1 MGNLEPLLVVPS
13 PKTDA
18 TRSSTQALHAITLSC
33 GSLAK
38 ASSPSRPLRAFVS
51 LIVLSAMLL
60 VVFFFNYAFIASSV
74 SPLVTFLDKATD
86 LEGPEKAGASYLGN
100 VMVEYGRKKQPLPKQ
115 QGEHASTQQQQQL
128 QQQQQQRGWRRKQ
141 PGRIAFLFM
150 TRGPLPLAPL
160 WERFFKG
167 HEGRFSIYVHAADLS
182 FRFPRNFSALFRDR
196 IIRSG
201 KVAWGEMS
209 MVDAER
215 RLLTAALKERT
226 NQHFVLVSEA
236 CIPLWDFDTIATYIN
251 STSSSFVDAYRDPYN
266 KSFERYLWHIYMPTI
281 RRRDFVKGNQWF
293 ILQRRHAQMVVTDKD
308 HYDAHNRTCAFRIQW
323 GRYCCADEHY
333 IQTLLH
339 VKDPHGISYYPTT
352 FTDWRLNQYHPMLYH
367 RQNLTANMVTLMK
380 TTQQYIQFRS
390 FWRDLKSNYTHILNK
405 SAPQPPKTIENGF
418 CVLQGKPRN
427 CFLFARKFHKSSLH
441 FFQKRSKELLGF

>member
-160 WERFFKG
+160 WERFFKVWRATRG
-167 HEGRFSIYVHAADLS
+167 ASPSTSTRRTSPSASPATSPRSSATASSAAA
-182 FRFPRNFSALFRDR
+182 R
-196 IIRSG
+196 
-201 KVAWGEMS
+201 
-209 MVDAER
+209 
-215 RLLTAALKERT
+215 
-226 NQHFVLVSEA
+226 